1 MKLYIDI
8 DGVLLKLRDPHHADY
23 AEEFISYIVE
33 HFDCYWLTTHTAPTI
48 EYLSEYFTDIVI
60 EKLKFIKPTMWG
72 ALKTDAIDFSS
83 EFIWL
88 DDYIMNTELS
98 VLKENDCIDSVYKV
112 DLEKENLLDV
122 LETIES
128 R

>member
-1 MKLYIDI
+1 MIQK
-8 DGVLLKLRDPHHADY
+8 KQ
-23 AEEFISYIVE
+23 
-33 HFDCYWLTTHTAPTI
+33 TTPII
-48 EYLSEYFTDIVI
+48 EYLSEYFTDIVT
-60 EKLKFIKPTMWG
+60 EKLKFIKPTMWC

-83 EFIWL
+83 KFIWL
-88 DDYIMNTELS
+88 DDYITNAELS
-98 VLKENDCIDSVYKV
+98 VLKENGCADSVYKI